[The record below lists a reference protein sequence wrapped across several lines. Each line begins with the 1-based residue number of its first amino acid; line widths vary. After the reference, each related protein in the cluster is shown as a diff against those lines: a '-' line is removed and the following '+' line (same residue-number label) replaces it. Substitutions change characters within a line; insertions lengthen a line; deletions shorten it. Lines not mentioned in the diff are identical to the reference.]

1 MNNAD
6 ENFGNLNNYYT
17 IIYDNTDNNTKSN
30 ISKKYTEV
38 NNKEFNKRKRSTDD
52 NNTNDN
58 ENNDSDSDIEPLSQ
72 KKIKILNKNKN
83 KEHKIL
89 NILTKDPTNF
99 NQALKTKNAEKWK
112 IPINDELNNIYN
124 NKVMKIV
131 DKIPMQILLILNG
144 YLLQKTIIPKRHD
157 L

>member
-1 MNNAD
+1 MNNVD
-6 ENFGNLNNYYT
+6 ENFGNLNNYNT
-17 IIYDNTDNNTKSN
+17 IIHDNIDNNTNSN

-99 NQALKTKNAEKWK
+99 NQALRTKEAEKWK
-112 IPINDELNNIYN
+112 IAINDN
-124 NKVMKIV
+124 
-131 DKIPMQILLILNG
+131 
-144 YLLQKTIIPKRHD
+144 
-157 L
+157 